1 MKILAV
7 DIGGTMIKTGVL
19 NSHGERIQ
27 LGSFPMNKDYSTVID
42 RLISHIDN
50 DYPKDFSGIAISTTG
65 LVDPV
70 TQQIGMDSPL
80 YEGFGNRMVSFLTD
94 YYQKPVIAENDGNCA
109 LLAEKWLGR
118 GRGASSFA
126 VIVLG
131 TSVGGGLMVDNQLIR
146 GKHFL
151 AGEFGYML
159 FPEVEKK
166 DWEIWSIAGAT
177 RTLVEQVAAE
187 KKAPSIDGYKVVAYY
202 QQNDPAVTIWVDRFI
217 EKLAV
222 ACYNLQYILDPEI
235 VLIGGGISESD
246 FLLPLLEK
254 KIQQIAAQIP
264 STVRLPNVACCQFGN
279 ESNLIG
285 ACYNWL
291 LQTFEMKTS

>member
-7 DIGGTMIKTGVL
+7 DIGGTMIKTGVV
-19 NSHGERIQ
+19 NSHGEKNTIRKLSDEI
-27 LGSFPMNKDYSTVID
+27 KDYSNCDRPID
-42 RLISHIDN
+42 FHIFDN
-50 DYPKDFSGIAISTTG
+50 DYPKRLFFSGIAISTTG

-94 YYQKPVIAENDGNCA
+94 YYQNPSSRRMMANCA

-187 KKAPSIDGYKVVAYY
+187 KKPPRLMGIKLLLTTSK
-202 QQNDPAVTIWVDRFI
+202 TIR
-217 EKLAV
+217 
-222 ACYNLQYILDPEI
+222 Q
-235 VLIGGGISESD
+235 
-246 FLLPLLEK
+246 
-254 KIQQIAAQIP
+254 
-264 STVRLPNVACCQFGN
+264 
-279 ESNLIG
+279 
-285 ACYNWL
+285 
-291 LQTFEMKTS
+291 